1 MLKDLDCQKRFAA
14 AHLTTPV
21 AAARTTENQYSA
33 VIRLQEDEL
42 LNLVEKRKHSSTLSW
57 PLKRKRVATFAN
69 DKGLEKLRL
78 FKTQRIDHKA
88 AIITED
94 SGLMTNSTS
103 CKNKKHCA
111 LCKIRRTTRMCSWCE
126 VPLCTSNRT
135 RSDPGG
141 EKLTCFQRWHSVTDL
156 VTESEAAK
164 ADISDT

>member
-21 AAARTTENQYSA
+21 AAANEYSS
-33 VIRLQEDEL
+33 VIRQQENEL
-42 LNLVEKRKHSSTLSW
+42 LDLIEKRKHSSTLSW
-57 PLKRKRVATFAN
+57 PLKKFRVATFAN
-69 DKGLEKLRL
+69 DEGLKRLRL
-78 FKTQRIDHKA
+78 FKTQRIHHEA
-88 AIITED
+88 AIITEV
-94 SGLMTNSTS
+94 SGLRTS
-103 CKNKKHCA
+103 PTSNNNKKTCA
-111 LCKIRRTTRMCSWCE
+111 LCTIRRTTRMCSWCE
-126 VPLCTSNRT
+126 VPLCTSNRR